1 MKVNS
6 KILIGLICVII
17 LSGCNDS
24 FLDRIP
30 LDDLTDETYWK
41 TEEHLILA
49 ANACINGL
57 RGKGTS
63 VDMEMLGDNVVRE
76 RSASYKNIGA
86 GTFTSDLSTI
96 NSEWDTNYNG
106 IRRCNHFL
114 ENYERAEKVAPEK
127 RERYAG
133 EARFMRAYH
142 YVYLINFFG
151 DVPWVTRT
159 LDISDSE
166 LYGAR
171 EDKEKLV
178 DWVLKELELSS
189 NQLPYAKDLKTTEF
203 RRPSKEAAWALSS
216 RFALYHERWDIAV
229 SSAELVMETG
239 YHELYSN
246 GNPATSYY
254 EMFTYAGNASKNS
267 KNKEFIL
274 TRVFSED
281 AKQTHNLSR
290 ELQVPNE
297 EARMAPSRSLVDAYL
312 CNGLPVTNPAS
323 GYNDKTYVT
332 LFDGRDPRL
341 EQTVLKRATKWGGN
355 PQNSTYYQPKLGGT
369 ALSGCRTPSGWY
381 FRKFVEISAVAR
393 YNKDMND
400 IPLIRYAEVL
410 LNWIEAKYM
419 RGDQIDQTD
428 INSSINLL
436 RGRVAAPLM
445 ILADLESNGMNLR
458 DEIRRER
465 RVELA
470 LEGER
475 YFDILRWKQGK
486 LLSEDVKGI
495 RKASLNP
502 DQQVFVDDL
511 PLDEDGNI
519 ILMTGR
525 IFVEPKNYLWPVP
538 FIQTQRNPNLLP
550 NNPGWE

>member
-203 RRPSKEAAWALSS
+203 GRPSKEAAWALSS

-511 PLDEDGNI
+511 PLDEEI
-519 ILMTGR
+519 GR
-525 IFVEPKNYLWPVP
+525 ASCRERV
-538 FIQTQRNPNLLP
+538 
-550 NNPGWE
+550 

>member
-1 MKVNS
+1 M
-6 KILIGLICVII
+6 
-17 LSGCNDS
+17 SGCNDS

-203 RRPSKEAAWALSS
+203 GRPSKEAAWALSS

-246 GNPATSYY
+246 GN
-254 EMFTYAGNASKNS
+254 
-267 KNKEFIL
+267 
-274 TRVFSED
+274 
-281 AKQTHNLSR
+281 
-290 ELQVPNE
+290 
-297 EARMAPSRSLVDAYL
+297 
-312 CNGLPVTNPAS
+312 
-323 GYNDKTYVT
+323 
-332 LFDGRDPRL
+332 
-341 EQTVLKRATKWGGN
+341 
-355 PQNSTYYQPKLGGT
+355 
-369 ALSGCRTPSGWY
+369 
-381 FRKFVEISAVAR
+381 
-393 YNKDMND
+393 
-400 IPLIRYAEVL
+400 L
-410 LNWIEAKYM
+410 LHPIMKCLLM
-419 RGDQIDQTD
+419 RGM
-428 INSSINLL
+428 LL
-436 RGRVAAPLM
+436 RIVRT
-445 ILADLESNGMNLR
+445 
-458 DEIRRER
+458 
-465 RVELA
+465 
-470 LEGER
+470 
-475 YFDILRWKQGK
+475 K
-486 LLSEDVKGI
+486 
-495 RKASLNP
+495 SL
-502 DQQVFVDDL
+502 F
-511 PLDEDGNI
+511 
-519 ILMTGR
+519 
-525 IFVEPKNYLWPVP
+525 
-538 FIQTQRNPNLLP
+538 
-550 NNPGWE
+550 